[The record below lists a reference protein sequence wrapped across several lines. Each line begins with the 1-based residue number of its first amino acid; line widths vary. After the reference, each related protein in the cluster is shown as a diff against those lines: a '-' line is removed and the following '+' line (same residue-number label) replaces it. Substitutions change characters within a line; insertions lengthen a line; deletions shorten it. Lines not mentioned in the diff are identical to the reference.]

1 MKRPWLSSAE
11 RRENR
16 PGGRSICA
24 PKPKI
29 TSRWQ
34 FRPRNRCLQVRSGSQ
49 AAVKP
54 RQQIWTVA
62 GREPGD
68 APHGSRSLVS
78 GGTSSGNPPPTR
90 QMAGCG
96 TRDFRAP
103 WDPRAGRRLITA
115 PRNPCSFHQL
125 VGEPVPRR
133 LDPLEQD
140 QVLSLTTAVDGLHG
154 EVDVMAAPAH
164 RRRTAAYLSY
174 LRANKS

>member
-1 MKRPWLSSAE
+1 MCPKTKNNITMAVPTEKPVPTSPLRVS
-11 RRENR
+11 
-16 PGGRSICA
+16 GRGETPPA
-24 PKPKI
+24 DLDG
-29 TSRWQ
+29 R
-34 FRPRNRCLQVRSGSQ
+34 RPRARRRPSWV
-49 AAVKP
+49 
-54 RQQIWTVA
+54 
-62 GREPGD
+62 
-68 APHGSRSLVS
+68 RSLVS